1 MCSYGLSAAVTAET
15 GTIHPVDIRA
25 LITLLARLQRSVL
38 VDNVDL
44 GYPKG
49 MLEIPAGAT
58 FELKVEVLSFS
69 PRPT

>member
-1 MCSYGLSAAVTAET
+1 
-15 GTIHPVDIRA
+15 